1 MIFEADEVMAR
12 FDTIGTTTSSTSLV
26 YPSLVTFLSPPGGEG
41 GPVVYAFRLK
51 HRVIGLLKVVVAK

>member
-1 MIFEADEVMAR
+1 MAR

-41 GPVVYAFRLK
+41 GQVVYAFRFQSNSPSQSSSQVKARSVFL
-51 HRVIGLLKVVVAK
+51 